1 MSITSILISSIF
13 TLVGPPNQDM
23 WSFSATSSG
32 SDFSWTAPSPINPN
46 GDDYEMLYTITGA
59 TVMVSYIGIQFGP
72 IDVMDMVTEDVID
85 TWRAAQ
91 GPAPVDFGWIS
102 VVFPVGQ
109 NPPSMSYD
117 WLVEIDTK
125 GNTTFQMENLYLG
138 ISEYDLGWPWG
149 TVSVNLESGTIT
161 ADLGIAS
168 VTPPCYA
175 DINNDTVVDVVDLLE
190 IIGNW
195 GYCHECMADINR
207 DSLVDVTDLL
217 ELVGS
222 WGSCP

>member
-1 MSITSILISSIF
+1 
-13 TLVGPPNQDM
+13 
-23 WSFSATSSG
+23 
-32 SDFSWTAPSPINPN
+32 
-46 GDDYEMLYTITGA
+46 
-59 TVMVSYIGIQFGP
+59 MVSYIGIQFGP

-138 ISEYDLGWPWG
+138 ISEYDL
-149 TVSVNLESGTIT
+149 
-161 ADLGIAS
+161 
-168 VTPPCYA
+168 
-175 DINNDTVVDVVDLLE
+175 
-190 IIGNW
+190 
-195 GYCHECMADINR
+195 
-207 DSLVDVTDLL
+207 
-217 ELVGS
+217 
-222 WGSCP
+222 